1 MLLALSTFFR
11 TSLSLDPSADVTLA
25 EEIDLQRLY
34 LDIEKARFPDRLH
47 VEIDVPHELEQA
59 RLPAL
64 ILQPIVENA
73 IKYGVSKSRKAVV
86 IRIEARHLD
95 DGRMVARDQQ
105 PAEERRQGRAS
116 GRHARGNGPRPCQC
130 LPAAR
135 GAVRQPRELP
145 LRPDDRRRVQG
156 FAHNAGG
163 DSMAETKPLR
173 VLIADDEP
181 LAAER
186 LQLLLARAEGAQLV
200 GTASDGEV
208 AINLTE
214 ALHPDLLL
222 LDIAMPGL
230 DGIGVARALAA
241 QNPSPAVVFV
251 TAFDQFAVAAFEVE
265 AVDYL
270 MKPVDPQPAA
280 ARARPRPRL
289 SRSSAR
295 ASRRAG
301 KSSQWLEEFWASDLS
316 GLVRI
321 AARDVDRVSAE
332 RDYMRLHV
340 GRRSWLIH
348 HSMTALEEG
357 LDPELFVRLH
367 RSAIVRKD
375 FITGFTRNPSGRWI
389 ARLADGEEQPV
400 GRLYSDRVRAIAGR

>member
-1 MLLALSTFFR
+1 MSE
-11 TSLSLDPSADVTLA
+11 P
-25 EEIDLQRLY
+25 
-34 LDIEKARFPDRLH
+34 KA
-47 VEIDVPHELEQA
+47 
-59 RLPAL
+59 
-64 ILQPIVENA
+64 
-73 IKYGVSKSRKAVV
+73 
-86 IRIEARHLD
+86 
-95 DGRMVARDQQ
+95 
-105 PAEERRQGRAS
+105 
-116 GRHARGNGPRPCQC
+116 
-130 LPAAR
+130 
-135 GAVRQPRELP
+135 
-145 LRPDDRRRVQG
+145 
-156 FAHNAGG
+156 
-163 DSMAETKPLR
+163 LR

-186 LQLLLARAEGAQLV
+186 LQLLLAKAEGAQLV
-200 GTASDGEV
+200 GTSSDGES
-208 AINLTE
+208 AINLAE
-214 ALHPDLLL
+214 ALTPDLLL

-230 DGIGVARALAA
+230 DGIGVARSLAA
-241 QNPSPAVVFV
+241 LDPSPAVVFV

-270 MKPVDPQPAA
+270 MKPVDPARLQRAIERARAYLHQRSTQPA
-280 ARARPRPRL
+280 P
-289 SRSSAR
+289 
-295 ASRRAG
+295 G

-348 HSMTALEEG
+348 HSMAALEEG

-375 FITGFTRNPSGRWI
+375 FIAGFTRNPSGRWL
-389 ARLADGEEQPV
+389 ARLRDGTEQPV

>member
-1 MLLALSTFFR
+1 
-11 TSLSLDPSADVTLA
+11 
-25 EEIDLQRLY
+25 
-34 LDIEKARFPDRLH
+34 
-47 VEIDVPHELEQA
+47 
-59 RLPAL
+59 
-64 ILQPIVENA
+64 
-73 IKYGVSKSRKAVV
+73 
-86 IRIEARHLD
+86 
-95 DGRMVARDQQ
+95 
-105 PAEERRQGRAS
+105 
-116 GRHARGNGPRPCQC
+116 
-130 LPAAR
+130 
-135 GAVRQPRELP
+135 
-145 LRPDDRRRVQG
+145 
-156 FAHNAGG
+156 
-163 DSMAETKPLR
+163 MAEAAPLR

-186 LQLLLARAEGAQLV
+186 LQLLLAKADGAQLV
-200 GTASDGEV
+200 GTASDGDS
-208 AINLTE
+208 AINLTQ
-214 ALHPDLLL
+214 ALSPDLLL

-230 DGIGVARALAA
+230 DGIGVARSLAE

-270 MKPVDPQPAA
+270 MKPVDPIRLQRALD
-280 ARARPRPRL
+280 RARHYLEHRTGN
-289 SRSSAR
+289 R
-295 ASRRAG
+295 APG
-301 KSSQWLEEFWASDLS
+301 KTSQWLEEFWASDLS

-321 AARDVDRVSAE
+321 ASKDVDRVSAE

-348 HSMTALEEG
+348 HSMAALEEG

-389 ARLADGEEQPV
+389 ARLGDGEEQPV

>member
-1 MLLALSTFFR
+1 
-11 TSLSLDPSADVTLA
+11 
-25 EEIDLQRLY
+25 
-34 LDIEKARFPDRLH
+34 
-47 VEIDVPHELEQA
+47 
-59 RLPAL
+59 
-64 ILQPIVENA
+64 
-73 IKYGVSKSRKAVV
+73 
-86 IRIEARHLD
+86 
-95 DGRMVARDQQ
+95 
-105 PAEERRQGRAS
+105 
-116 GRHARGNGPRPCQC
+116 
-130 LPAAR
+130 
-135 GAVRQPRELP
+135 
-145 LRPDDRRRVQG
+145 
-156 FAHNAGG
+156 
-163 DSMAETKPLR
+163 MAENRPLR

-181 LAAER
+181 LATER
-186 LQLLLARAEGAQLV
+186 LQLLLARSTGAQLV
-200 GTASDGEV
+200 GTASDGES
-208 AINLTE
+208 AINLTQ

-241 QNPSPAVVFV
+241 QSPSPAVVFV

-270 MKPVDPQPAA
+270 MKPVDPSRLQ
-280 ARARPRPRL
+280 RALGRAKTYL
-289 SRSSAR
+289 EQRSGEPSP
-295 ASRRAG
+295 G
-301 KSSQWLEEFWASDLS
+301 KASQWLEEFWASDLS

-321 AARDVDRVSAE
+321 AAQDVDRVSAE

-348 HSMTALEEG
+348 HSMAALEEG
-357 LDPELFVRLH
+357 LNPELFVRLH

>member
-1 MLLALSTFFR
+1 MT
-11 TSLSLDPSADVTLA
+11 
-25 EEIDLQRLY
+25 
-34 LDIEKARFPDRLH
+34 
-47 VEIDVPHELEQA
+47 
-59 RLPAL
+59 
-64 ILQPIVENA
+64 
-73 IKYGVSKSRKAVV
+73 
-86 IRIEARHLD
+86 D
-95 DGRMVARDQQ
+95 DQ
-105 PAEERRQGRAS
+105 
-116 GRHARGNGPRPCQC
+116 
-130 LPAAR
+130 
-135 GAVRQPRELP
+135 
-145 LRPDDRRRVQG
+145 
-156 FAHNAGG
+156 
-163 DSMAETKPLR
+163 PLR

-186 LQLLLARAEGAQLV
+186 LQLLLARAEGAILV
-200 GTASDGEV
+200 GTASDGDS
-208 AINLTE
+208 AINLAA
-214 ALHPDLLL
+214 ALHPEVVL

-241 QNPSPAVVFV
+241 QDRSPAVVFV

-270 MKPVDPQPAA
+270 MKPVDPQRLQRALDRAKAYLVSRADQSAPA
-280 ARARPRPRL
+280 
-289 SRSSAR
+289 RSA
-295 ASRRAG
+295 
-301 KSSQWLEEFWASDLS
+301 QWLEEFWASDLS

-348 HSMTALEEG
+348 HSMAALEEG

-375 FITGFTRNPSGRWI
+375 FVTGFTRNPSGRWI

-400 GRLYSDRVRAIAGR
+400 GRLYSDRVRAMAGR

>member
-1 MLLALSTFFR
+1 M
-11 TSLSLDPSADVTLA
+11 V
-25 EEIDLQRLY
+25 E
-34 LDIEKARFPDRLH
+34 DR
-47 VEIDVPHELEQA
+47 
-59 RLPAL
+59 
-64 ILQPIVENA
+64 
-73 IKYGVSKSRKAVV
+73 
-86 IRIEARHLD
+86 
-95 DGRMVARDQQ
+95 
-105 PAEERRQGRAS
+105 
-116 GRHARGNGPRPCQC
+116 
-130 LPAAR
+130 
-135 GAVRQPRELP
+135 
-145 LRPDDRRRVQG
+145 
-156 FAHNAGG
+156 
-163 DSMAETKPLR
+163 PLR

-186 LQLLLARAEGAQLV
+186 LQLLLARADGAQLV
-200 GTASDGEV
+200 GTASDGDS

-241 QNPSPAVVFV
+241 LNPSPAVVFV

-270 MKPVDPQPAA
+270 MKPVEPKRLQRAVDRARVYLRQRSGQPQP
-280 ARARPRPRL
+280 
-289 SRSSAR
+289 
-295 ASRRAG
+295 G
-301 KSSQWLEEFWASDLS
+301 KTSQWLEEFWASDLS

-321 AARDVDRVSAE
+321 AAQDVDRVSAE

-348 HSMTALEEG
+348 HSMAALEEG
-357 LDPELFVRLH
+357 LNPDFFVRLH

-375 FITGFTRNPSGRWI
+375 FIAGFTRNQSGRWI
-389 ARLADGEEQPV
+389 ARLADSTEQPV

>member
-1 MLLALSTFFR
+1 M
-11 TSLSLDPSADVTLA
+11 V
-25 EEIDLQRLY
+25 EE
-34 LDIEKARFPDRLH
+34 
-47 VEIDVPHELEQA
+47 
-59 RLPAL
+59 
-64 ILQPIVENA
+64 
-73 IKYGVSKSRKAVV
+73 
-86 IRIEARHLD
+86 
-95 DGRMVARDQQ
+95 
-105 PAEERRQGRAS
+105 
-116 GRHARGNGPRPCQC
+116 
-130 LPAAR
+130 
-135 GAVRQPRELP
+135 
-145 LRPDDRRRVQG
+145 
-156 FAHNAGG
+156 
-163 DSMAETKPLR
+163 KPLR

-186 LQLLLARAEGAQLV
+186 LQLLLARSDGAQLV
-200 GTASDGEV
+200 GTASDGDS

-230 DGIGVARALAA
+230 DGIGVARALAN
-241 QNPSPAVVFV
+241 QSPSPAVVFI

-270 MKPVDPQPAA
+270 MKPVDPARLQRALD
-280 ARARPRPRL
+280 RARSYLGQRTGHPQP
-289 SRSSAR
+289 
-295 ASRRAG
+295 G

-321 AARDVDRVSAE
+321 AAQDVDRVSAE

-348 HSMTALEEG
+348 HSMAALEEG
-357 LDPELFVRLH
+357 LNPDLFVRLH

-375 FITGFTRNPSGRWI
+375 FITGFTRNQSGRWI
-389 ARLADGEEQPV
+389 ARLADGTEQPV

>member
-1 MLLALSTFFR
+1 M
-11 TSLSLDPSADVTLA
+11 
-25 EEIDLQRLY
+25 
-34 LDIEKARFPDRLH
+34 
-47 VEIDVPHELEQA
+47 VED
-59 RLPAL
+59 
-64 ILQPIVENA
+64 
-73 IKYGVSKSRKAVV
+73 
-86 IRIEARHLD
+86 
-95 DGRMVARDQQ
+95 
-105 PAEERRQGRAS
+105 
-116 GRHARGNGPRPCQC
+116 
-130 LPAAR
+130 
-135 GAVRQPRELP
+135 
-145 LRPDDRRRVQG
+145 
-156 FAHNAGG
+156 
-163 DSMAETKPLR
+163 KPLR

-200 GTASDGEV
+200 GTASDGDS
-208 AINLTE
+208 AINLAD

-241 QNPSPAVVFV
+241 QTPSPAVVFV

-270 MKPVDPQPAA
+270 MKPVEPRRLQRALDRARTYLRQRTGQPQP
-280 ARARPRPRL
+280 
-289 SRSSAR
+289 
-295 ASRRAG
+295 G
-301 KSSQWLEEFWASDLS
+301 KTSQWLDEFWASDLS

-321 AARDVDRVSAE
+321 ASQDVDRVSAE

-340 GRRSWLIH
+340 CRRSWLIH

-357 LDPELFVRLH
+357 LNPELFVRLH

-375 FITGFTRNPSGRWI
+375 FIAGFTRNQSGRWI
-389 ARLADGEEQPV
+389 ARLADGTEQPV